1 MKSSSW
7 PDNQLVQPRKI
18 LVFLVPALLLAT
30 VLGSAGDKPAATLQR
45 VTHAKTYPA
54 HETHDDEGVSI
65 AIDPFDMPDKTAG
78 FKVKYKDNDIL
89 PVRLIISN
97 DGDKTVM
104 LDDLQVQYITV
115 SRDKLEPLS
124 TQDMYRRLARTGY
137 VPGKKPPV
145 PLPIPLPK
153 KNKAAVSKEAIA
165 EIDSMQF
172 STVPVTAHSTNGGFL
187 FFDISG
193 IETPEAGAHVYIS
206 GIKVNG
212 KQLFYFDIPLE
223 KYLNYH
229 PGQ

>member
-1 MKSSSW
+1 MKTCGW
-7 PDNQLVQPRKI
+7 PDNQAVQPQRI
-18 LVFLVPALLLAT
+18 LTFLLLAS
-30 VLGSAGDKPAATLQR
+30 VLGSAGDKPSTTLQR
-45 VTHAKTYPA
+45 ATHAKTYPA

-78 FKVKYKDNDIL
+78 FKVKYKDNGIL

-97 DGDKTVM
+97 DSDKTVM
-104 LDDLQVQYITV
+104 LDDLQIKYITV
-115 SRDKLEPLS
+115 SRDKLEPLA
-124 TQDMYRRLARTGY
+124 TQDLYRRLARTGNI
-137 VPGKKPPV
+137 PGKKPPV
-145 PLPIPLPK
+145 PLPLPHK
-153 KNKAAVSKEAIA
+153 TKPAVPKEDIA

-172 STVPVTAHSTNGGFL
+172 SIVPVTAHSTNSGFL

-212 KQLFYFDIPLE
+212 KELFYFDIPLE